1 MVSVTVWQLV
11 TEASLIV
18 VLVVFLFL
26 PPVRMAAPV
35 LHLAALPVE
44 LDLLVP
50 VPELAWLLGVVLEDM
65 GLASEVLPIVSVHT
79 LLAVVLSGLGV
90 EGAPDCFEMEH
101 VEVIVMFHLVEDVN
115 AELFI

>member
-1 MVSVTVWQLV
+1 
-11 TEASLIV
+11 
-18 VLVVFLFL
+18 
-26 PPVRMAAPV
+26 
-35 LHLAALPVE
+35 
-44 LDLLVP
+44 
-50 VPELAWLLGVVLEDM
+50 M